1 MTNTDLIISRAK
13 ESDIPEILGLVRELA
28 IYEKLL
34 HLLSATVEDY
44 RECLFGKNAVAE
56 ALVARKGTEAVG
68 YAIFFRNFSTFLG
81 KAGIYLED
89 IFVQPQYRG
98 QGIGKKLLATVAA
111 IAQQRG
117 CGRLEWSVLDWNKPS
132 IDFYRSIGATG
143 LDEWTIFRMD
153 QAGIAS
159 LAKHGASLR

>member
-1 MTNTDLIISRAK
+1 MSKTDLIISRAK
-13 ESDIPEILGLVRELA
+13 ESDLPEILGLVRELA
-28 IYEKLL
+28 IYEKIL
-34 HLLSATVEDY
+34 HLLTATVDDY
-44 RECLFGKNAVAE
+44 RECLFGKKAVAE
-56 ALVARKGTEAVG
+56 ALVARKGAEAVG

-111 IAQQRG
+111 IAHERG

-132 IDFYRSIGATG
+132 IDFYRSLGAVG

-153 QAGIAS
+153 QAGIAN
-159 LAKHGASLR
+159 LAKHGVSLR